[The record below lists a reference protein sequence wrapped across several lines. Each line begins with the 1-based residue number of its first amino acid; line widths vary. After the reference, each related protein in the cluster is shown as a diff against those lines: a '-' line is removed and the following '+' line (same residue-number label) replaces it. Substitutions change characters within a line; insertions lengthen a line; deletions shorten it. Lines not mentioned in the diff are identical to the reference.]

1 LPRKATKRR
10 NDVKAPTQAKVKYSK
25 GNYRGGE
32 NSSTKTKANIT
43 PSKRLLPV
51 LILQPRKKR
60 KKSTGSKFRNA
71 SENLKQYRKRQAREK
86 TAKHVKYVQ
95 NTETLQ
101 RKNGALRNPK
111 TAASIVGNISTT
123 KKMRSGSHKTDSA
136 ENLRRSTGIYQEKEP
151 A

>member
-1 LPRKATKRR
+1 M
-10 NDVKAPTQAKVKYSK
+10 
-25 GNYRGGE
+25 
-32 NSSTKTKANIT
+32 
-43 PSKRLLPV
+43 

-60 KKSTGSKFRNA
+60 KTSTGSKFRNA

-86 TAKHVKYVQ
+86 NSKTCPKYVQ

-123 KKMRSGSHKTDSA
+123 KRMRSGSHKTDSA